1 MEVEKEI
8 ARLGAEAQRCR
19 DLARQMVTQSTRDL
33 LQTTA
38 REFDDTADKLD
49 AEMKSAGSG

>member
-33 LQTTA
+33 LQKTA

-49 AEMKSAGSG
+49 AEMKSAGSA